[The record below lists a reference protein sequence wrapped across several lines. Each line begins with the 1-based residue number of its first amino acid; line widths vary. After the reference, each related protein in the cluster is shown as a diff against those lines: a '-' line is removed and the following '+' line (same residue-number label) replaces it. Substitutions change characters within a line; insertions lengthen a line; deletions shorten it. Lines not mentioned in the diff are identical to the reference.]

1 MNKYQEFAVMY
12 FLSDFDQ
19 ELQYDDILAALAGED
34 REYVTVGEAHQHL
47 SMEEVADDIY
57 QLACDLERW
66 FA

>member
-12 FLSDFDQ
+12 YLSEFNPS
-19 ELQYDDILAALAGED
+19 LQYDDILAALAGQD
-34 REYVTVGEAHQHL
+34 HDYVTVGEAHQHL
-47 SMEEVADDIY
+47 SMEEVADDIH